1 MGIWGPGRFLK
12 AICRHGLVLVPTFTL
27 VCAALLGLIGQPF
40 GVPQLF
46 MDDVNPLSVRTDV
59 SLLFRLLSSATFCT
73 QIYAVALLGLVW
85 TLTVLL
91 EQERDARE
99 AGVKTLCATRT
110 LLSTT
115 GLATSLSALAPLASV
130 LYVLAGRVGAGD
142 VEGQVLILPLLG
154 ALAGF
159 VLTMAATA
167 ASFAVSDWYH
177 LRRLEGIVA
186 TSAVILLLLMY
197 VPVILPA
204 KAIFILLGW
213 FVLAYTSFHLL
224 PSHYRFPALVVLGL
238 VAGLS
243 NSVPEKYLFPGMEA
257 LYDSRI
263 VLAPRDSARSE
274 ARLAG
279 YAQGQAPGVCSA
291 PGVPAGQ
298 DDGLSLLAPVAGL
311 QAWHAHQVGQA
322 GARKPKLV
330 VVAASGGGYRATFWT
345 ALVLDALAKE
355 AAPGRALDGFDGGIQ
370 LMTGASGGMVA
381 SAYFVAR
388 AAQAEAPDRACRLR
402 S

>member
-1 MGIWGPGRFLK
+1 
-12 AICRHGLVLVPTFTL
+12 
-27 VCAALLGLIGQPF
+27 
-40 GVPQLF
+40 
-46 MDDVNPLSVRTDV
+46 
-59 SLLFRLLSSATFCT
+59 
-73 QIYAVALLGLVW
+73 
-85 TLTVLL
+85 
-91 EQERDARE
+91 
-99 AGVKTLCATRT
+99 
-110 LLSTT
+110 
-115 GLATSLSALAPLASV
+115 
-130 LYVLAGRVGAGD
+130 

-311 QAWHAHQVGQA
+311 Q
-322 GARKPKLV
+322 
-330 VVAASGGGYRATFWT
+330 
-345 ALVLDALAKE
+345 
-355 AAPGRALDGFDGGIQ
+355 
-370 LMTGASGGMVA
+370 
-381 SAYFVAR
+381 
-388 AAQAEAPDRACRLR
+388 
-402 S
+402 